1 MQLGCKSDL
10 VAFLEVYMQE
20 ALLEALID
28 SIKLIP
34 FLFVT
39 YLAMGMLERAG
50 SGRAQEM
57 IRSAGHVG
65 PVIGGLIGG
74 ASIVLFGQLDMIS
87 ALSGV
92 VLAFCTLK
100 GYELLGKDLSL
111 FGIIVSIAIMLAVPY
126 LADRVNWALVFVEEL
141 GFGFGDAFRYVHEAV
156 EEFGLEA
163 DYWKDLLLIYG
174 FAALGA
180 FTIVKQ
186 PLKKKI

>member
-1 MQLGCKSDL
+1 MEIQEKRENAVMGILG
-10 VAFLEVYMQE
+10 
-20 ALLEALID
+20 AL
-28 SIKLIP
+28 
-34 FLFVT
+34 
-39 YLAMGMLERAG
+39 
-50 SGRAQEM
+50 
-57 IRSAGHVG
+57 
-65 PVIGGLIGG
+65 IGGLIGG

-111 FGIIVSIAIMLAVPY
+111 FGIIVSIVIMLAVPY
-126 LADRVNWALVFVEEL
+126 LADRVNWALVIVEEL
-141 GFGFGDAFRYVHEAV
+141 GFGFGDAFLYVHEAV

-163 DYWKDLLLIYG
+163 NYWKDLLLIYG